1 MHAPSNYDYTYTAP
15 QVQETFELF
24 HETLYLAVRMVD
36 RYLNKKNVRKLHLQ
50 LLGVTAIFL
59 ASKMEV
65 GIHVKLNVFTDNLL
79 PKLIGVLEHF
89 IVF

>member
-1 MHAPSNYDYTYTAP
+1 LHAPSNYDYTHTSP

-36 RYLNKKNVRKLHLQ
+36 RYLNRKNVRKLHLQ

-65 GIHVKLNVFTDNLL
+65 SSARVLFTT
-79 PKLIGVLEHF
+79 P
-89 IVF
+89 

>member
-1 MHAPSNYDYTYTAP
+1 M
-15 QVQETFELF
+15 QETFELF

-65 GIHVKLNVFTDNLL
+65 SKIYKVVINLSAPL
-79 PKLIGVLEHF
+79 VI
-89 IVF
+89 I

>member
-1 MHAPSNYDYTYTAP
+1 MYVLACALNLVL

-36 RYLNKKNVRKLHLQ
+36 RYLNKKSVRKLHLQ

-65 GIHVKLNVFTDNLL
+65 GIQ
-79 PKLIGVLEHF
+79 IVLF
-89 IVF
+89 